1 MKRIY
6 RSRDES
12 VIAGI
17 CGGIGELLDLDPV
30 VVRLAAVFIAV
41 VTGVIPAVVTY
52 LVGWVIIPQR
62 SLELPPVDVQPED
75 VSAG

>member
-30 VVRLAAVFIAV
+30 LVRLAAVFIAV
-41 VTGVIPAVVTY
+41 VTGVVPAVVTY
-52 LVGWVIIPQR
+52 AVGWVIIPQR
-62 SLELPPVDVQPED
+62 PFELPPVDVQPED
-75 VSAG
+75 VSPE